1 MNTISISLLI
11 FYQGQS
17 LSAQA
22 ITAAKQSLTATLDL
36 YYNNEYRKDK
46 QGNVSRWHYTWE
58 ETDYGGYSDW
68 AACFHKA
75 GVLTDTLSVAPT
87 AALLKHTDIYIIADP
102 DTEKETAQPHFMNDK
117 EAAVIYN
124 WVKKGGVLVIMQND
138 SANAE
143 HKNFNRLTERF
154 GIHFNEDSH
163 NRVQGKQ
170 YEQGAFLLPPDHE
183 IFKGIQ
189 KVYIKEI
196 ASQQLT
202 PPARAV
208 YEKDGHVFM
217 SVSKV
222 GKGTVFAVGD
232 PWFYNE
238 YTDGKR
244 LSSDYENYAAAQ
256 ALVYWLV
263 AQTRHPSAKKI

>member
-1 MNTISISLLI
+1 MLIS
-11 FYQGQS
+11 YQGGKVA
-17 LSAQA
+17 AQA
-22 ITAAKQSLTATLDL
+22 LPADKHSLTVTLDL

-46 QGNVSRWHYTWE
+46 EGTLSRWHYIWE

-68 AACFHKA
+68 AACFHHA
-75 GVLTDTLSVAPT
+75 GVHTDTLAVAPT
-87 AALLKHTDIYIIADP
+87 AQRLKHTDIYIIADP
-102 DTEKETAQPHFMNDK
+102 DTEKETADPHFMNDQ

-170 YEQGAFLLPPDHE
+170 YEQGALLMPADHE
-183 IFKGIQ
+183 IFKGIH

-196 ASQQLT
+196 ASQQLK

-217 SVSKV
+217 SVSRV

-244 LSSDYENYAAAQ
+244 LSADYENYAAAQ
-256 ALVYWLV
+256 ALVYWLIEQ
-263 AQTRHPSAKKI
+263 ARHTSIKKI